1 MPKSRARKASAPS
14 NARKHPRL
22 VTNLADPP
30 GLQVGL
36 PQVPALYGLKPR
48 KQYLPWT
55 HVRERLASAHN
66 YWICTTRPDGRPH
79 SIPVW
84 GFFFDDTLYFGTGR
98 STRKARN
105 LVHNPALSIHLES
118 GDDVVILEGTAEE
131 VAELRQADL
140 GQTRFRLQRKIQ
152 NAAND
157 HSQRDRSV
165 RRPSARSPCLDGAG
179 LPQRRHTLATQHRGS
194 VRRGWP
200 PILTRT
206 RPNAVS

>member
-1 MPKSRARKASAPS
+1 MPKSKARKASAPS

-36 PQVPALYGLKPR
+36 PHVPALYGLKPR

-55 HVRERLASAHN
+55 HVRKRLASAHN

-118 GDDVVILEGTAEE
+118 GDDVVILEGTAKE
-131 VAELRQADL
+131 VAESDK
-140 GQTRFRLQRKIQ
+140 T
-152 NAAND
+152 
-157 HSQRDRSV
+157 
-165 RRPSARSPCLDGAG
+165 
-179 LPQRRHTLATQHRGS
+179 TLAKLDSASRDKYKMPLMTIPNETVLYAVRPRVVLAWTERGF
-194 VRRGWP
+194 P
-200 PILTRT
+200 KDATRWQLN
-206 RPNAVS
+206 NAVPS

>member
-1 MPKSRARKASAPS
+1 MPKPKARKASAPS
-14 NARKHPRL
+14 NARNRPPL
-22 VTNLADPP
+22 VANLADPP

-48 KQYLPWT
+48 KQYLPWA
-55 HVRERLASAHN
+55 HVRERLAGSYN

-118 GDDVVILEGTAEE
+118 GDDVVILEGTAKE
-131 VAELRQADL
+131 VANSD
-140 GQTRFRLQRKIQ
+140 K
-152 NAAND
+152 
-157 HSQRDRSV
+157 
-165 RRPSARSPCLDGAG
+165 P
-179 LPQRRHTLATQHRGS
+179 TLAKLDSASREKYKMPLMTIPNETVLYAVRPRVVLAWTERGF
-194 VRRGWP
+194 P
-200 PILTRT
+200 KDATRWQL
-206 RPNAVS
+206 NDAVSS

>member
-1 MPKSRARKASAPS
+1 MPKSKARKASAPS

-22 VTNLADPP
+22 VSNLADPP

-36 PQVPALYGLKPR
+36 PHVPALYGLKPR

-55 HVRERLASAHN
+55 HVRKRLASAHN

-105 LVHNPALSIHLES
+105 LVQNPALSIHLES
-118 GDDVVILEGTAEE
+118 GDDVVILEGTAKE
-131 VAELRQADL
+131 VAESDK
-140 GQTRFRLQRKIQ
+140 T
-152 NAAND
+152 
-157 HSQRDRSV
+157 
-165 RRPSARSPCLDGAG
+165 
-179 LPQRRHTLATQHRGS
+179 TLAKLDSASRDKYKMPLMTIPNETVLYAVRPRVVLAWTERGF
-194 VRRGWP
+194 P
-200 PILTRT
+200 KDATRWQLN
-206 RPNAVS
+206 NAVPS